1 MLETMIHPRCHP
13 QGVYCT
19 GGGFEAKI
27 NGNWTLLKAD
37 LIKNAANSVQLFLP
51 KDLGDTPFDVERV
64 RYAYADWPVVMVR
77 NKDGMALPARLF
89 DMPVTY

>member
-1 MLETMIHPRCHP
+1 M
-13 QGVYCT
+13 YCT

-37 LIKNAANSVQLFLP
+37 LAKSPANSVQLFLP
-51 KDLGDTPFDVERV
+51 KGFSGHPLGDTPGVVERV

-77 NKDGMALPARLF
+77 NKDAMALPARIF
-89 DMPVTY
+89 DIPVTQ